1 MGLRHFLPILFLF
14 LVSCGAP
21 ERHAV
26 SPKDVTIIPKVAKL
40 GIDSGTFNP
49 TESTT
54 IFYSPEFLGEAR
66 IFQDQFQ
73 KLTGLDLE
81 LKQYDYGPV
90 EQNSI
95 TFSKDS
101 APQAEF
107 GDEYYV
113 LSVQSHAI
121 VINSHTG
128 IGVFHGAQS
137 LLQLIPTD
145 DDNHDIL
152 NVWIEDYPHF
162 LHRGLLLDCS
172 RHFWSVDVVKK
183 YIDLLAYYKMNVLHW
198 HLTEDQGWRI
208 EIKKYPKLTDVGAWR
223 TEEDGST
230 YGGFYTQEQIKEV
243 VEYATARHITVIP
256 EIELPGHSLA
266 ALASYPHLACTE
278 GPFQVTS
285 EWGVFKDVYC
295 AGNDSTFMFL
305 EDVLTEVMGLF
316 PSKYIHIGGDES
328 PKYRWENCDKCQKRI
343 KEYGLHD
350 EHELQSYFI
359 KRIEKFLNDNDRKLI
374 GWDEILEG
382 GLAEG
387 ATVQSWRGMQG
398 GIDAATSGN
407 YAIMSPTSHCYLDY
421 GLELIDLEKIYDFDP
436 IPEELNEESAKRII
450 GGECN
455 MWTEHVP
462 DEDYLDSKVFPRM
475 IGLAEVLWSYNKDR
489 DFKEFSN
496 RLEKH
501 YPRLEKWG
509 VNYGFEKIPIA
520 FKTSLV
526 KNGIKVEIEKSDYD
540 LTAKVDFGSGK
551 QDWTSD
557 STFTQSQNLIFS
569 ASKNGKEF
577 SKEFPLK
584 LAVHQGLGK
593 EPSIN
598 AEFSSSYTAGGKM
611 GLSDGILA
619 TLDFRDGRWQGYQID
634 QPLEV
639 VVDFGEIKSISSCSS
654 NFYQYNNAW
663 IFAPTK
669 VDYLASTDGERFEL
683 IGSVTPNSNPKDK
696 GQFIESFMV
705 AAKEETKARFIKMKV
720 VSLGPCPDWHDAA
733 GSDSWVFVDE
743 LVIQ

>member
-1 MGLRHFLPILFLF
+1 M
-14 LVSCGAP
+14 
-21 ERHAV
+21 
-26 SPKDVTIIPKVAKL
+26 
-40 GIDSGTFNP
+40 
-49 TESTT
+49 
-54 IFYSPEFLGEAR
+54 
-66 IFQDQFQ
+66 
-73 KLTGLDLE
+73 
-81 LKQYDYGPV
+81 
-90 EQNSI
+90 
-95 TFSKDS
+95 
-101 APQAEF
+101 
-107 GDEYYV
+107 
-113 LSVQSHAI
+113 
-121 VINSHTG
+121 
-128 IGVFHGAQS
+128 
-137 LLQLIPTD
+137 
-145 DDNHDIL
+145 
-152 NVWIEDYPHF
+152 
-162 LHRGLLLDCS
+162 
-172 RHFWSVDVVKK
+172 
-183 YIDLLAYYKMNVLHW
+183 
-198 HLTEDQGWRI
+198 
-208 EIKKYPKLTDVGAWR
+208 
-223 TEEDGST
+223 
-230 YGGFYTQEQIKEV
+230 
-243 VEYATARHITVIP
+243 
-256 EIELPGHSLA
+256 
-266 ALASYPHLACTE
+266 
-278 GPFQVTS
+278 
-285 EWGVFKDVYC
+285 
-295 AGNDSTFMFL
+295 
-305 EDVLTEVMGLF
+305 
-316 PSKYIHIGGDES
+316 
-328 PKYRWENCDKCQKRI
+328 
-343 KEYGLHD
+343 EYGLHD

-526 KNGIKVEIEKSDYD
+526 INGVKVEIEKSDYD

-593 EPSIN
+593 EPSTN

-619 TLDFRDGRWQGYQID
+619 TLDFRDGRWQGYQIN